1 MQNLYQKTILK
12 PVEFEGIGLHSGL
25 NAKVKLLP
33 AEEKTGI
40 SFKRTDLKDNNI
52 IKADYK
58 NVTSAKLCTTLTNS
72 SNVSVSTIEHL
83 MAAFYMTGVD
93 NILVEID
100 QIEMPIMDG
109 SSKDFVNL
117 IKESGIKT
125 LEAKRKF
132 LKITKKVEFKDN
144 KKLIS
149 IEPSTE
155 EGLSVDFELNYANS
169 LIGNQ
174 KNKISFNNQNL
185 EEIYTS
191 RTFCLYEDIEKIKN
205 VGLAKGGSLDNA
217 IVVKN
222 EKILNE
228 SGLRNKNEFVNHKIL
243 DLVGDFLLSGYRIIG
258 NVKCVQGGHN
268 LSNLFLQ
275 EIFKDPSNYEELD
288 VSNIEVFN
296 KNIKI
301 TANKVAVNA

>member
-25 NAKVKLLP
+25 NARVKLLP

-40 SFKRTDLKDNNI
+40 IFKRTDLENNNI
-52 IKADYK
+52 IKADYR

-100 QIEMPIMDG
+100 QKEMPIMDG

-117 IKESGIKT
+117 VKKSGIKIF
-125 LEAKRKF
+125 EAKRKF
-132 LKITKKVEFKDN
+132 LKILKKVEFKDN
-144 KKLIS
+144 KKSIS

-155 EGLSVDFELNYANS
+155 EDLSVEFELNYNNA

-205 VGLAKGGSLDNA
+205 AGLAKGGSLDNA

-222 EKILNE
+222 EEILNE

>member
-1 MQNLYQKTILK
+1 MQNLYQKTISK
-12 PVEFEGIGLHSGL
+12 TVEFEGIGLHSGL

-33 AEEKTGI
+33 AEENTGI
-40 SFKRTDLKDNNI
+40 IFKRTDLKDNNI

-117 IKESGIKT
+117 IKKSGIKT

-132 LKITKKVEFKDN
+132 LKIMKKVELKDN

-155 EGLSVDFELNYANS
+155 EGLSVDFELNYNNT

-205 VGLAKGGSLDNA
+205 IGLAKGGSLDNA

-222 EKILNE
+222 EKILNK
-228 SGLRNKNEFVNHKIL
+228 SGLRNKKEFVNHKIL

-268 LSNLFLQ
+268 LSNIFLQ

>member
-1 MQNLYQKTILK
+1 
-12 PVEFEGIGLHSGL
+12 
-25 NAKVKLLP
+25 
-33 AEEKTGI
+33 
-40 SFKRTDLKDNNI
+40 
-52 IKADYK
+52 
-58 NVTSAKLCTTLTNS
+58 
-72 SNVSVSTIEHL
+72 
-83 MAAFYMTGVD
+83 
-93 NILVEID
+93 
-100 QIEMPIMDG
+100 MDG

-117 IKESGIKT
+117 IKKSGIKT
-125 LEAKRKF
+125 FEAKRKF
-132 LKITKKVEFKDN
+132 LKILKKVVFKDN
-144 KKLIS
+144 QKFIS

-155 EGLSVDFELNYANS
+155 EDLSVDFELNYNNT

-205 VGLAKGGSLDNA
+205 IGLAKGGSLDNA

-222 EKILNE
+222 EEILNE

>member
-1 MQNLYQKTILK
+1 MQNLYQKTIFK
-12 PVEFEGIGLHSGL
+12 TVEFEGIGLHSGL

-40 SFKRTDLKDNNI
+40 IFKRTDLKDNNI

-117 IKESGIKT
+117 IKKSGIKT

-132 LKITKKVEFKDN
+132 LKIMKKVELKDN
-144 KKLIS
+144 KKSIS

-155 EGLSVDFELNYANS
+155 EGLSVDFELNYNNT

-205 VGLAKGGSLDNA
+205 IGLAKGGSLDNA

-222 EKILNE
+222 EKILNK
-228 SGLRNKNEFVNHKIL
+228 SGLRNKKEFVNHKIL
-243 DLVGDFLLSGYRIIG
+243 DLAGDFLLSGYRIIG
-258 NVKCVQGGHN
+258 NVKCIQGGHN

>member
-1 MQNLYQKTILK
+1 MQNLYQKTISK
-12 PVEFEGIGLHSGL
+12 TVEFEGIGLHSGL

-40 SFKRTDLKDNNI
+40 IFKRTDLKDNNI

-117 IKESGIKT
+117 IKKSGIKT

-132 LKITKKVEFKDN
+132 LKIMKKVELKDN
-144 KKLIS
+144 KKSIS

-155 EGLSVDFELNYANS
+155 EGLSVDFELNYNNT

-205 VGLAKGGSLDNA
+205 IGLAKGGSLDNA

-222 EKILNE
+222 EKILNK
-228 SGLRNKNEFVNHKIL
+228 SGLRNKKEFVNHKIL
-243 DLVGDFLLSGYRIIG
+243 DLAGDFLLSGYRIIG
-258 NVKCVQGGHN
+258 NVKCIQGGHN

>member
-25 NAKVKLLP
+25 NARVKLLP

-40 SFKRTDLKDNNI
+40 IFKRTDLENNNI
-52 IKADYK
+52 IKADYR

-83 MAAFYMTGVD
+83 MAAFYMTGGD

-100 QIEMPIMDG
+100 QKEMPIMDG

-117 IKESGIKT
+117 VKKSGIKIF
-125 LEAKRKF
+125 EAKRKF
-132 LKITKKVEFKDN
+132 LKILKKVEFKDN
-144 KKLIS
+144 KKSIS

-155 EGLSVDFELNYANS
+155 EDLSVEFELNYNNA

-205 VGLAKGGSLDNA
+205 AGLAKGGSLDNA

-222 EKILNE
+222 EEILNE

>member
-1 MQNLYQKTILK
+1 M
-12 PVEFEGIGLHSGL
+12 
-25 NAKVKLLP
+25 
-33 AEEKTGI
+33 
-40 SFKRTDLKDNNI
+40 
-52 IKADYK
+52 
-58 NVTSAKLCTTLTNS
+58 
-72 SNVSVSTIEHL
+72 SVSTIEHL

-93 NILVEID
+93 NVLVEID
-100 QIEMPIMDG
+100 QTEMPIMDG

-117 IKESGIKT
+117 IKKSGIKV

-132 LKITKKVEFKDN
+132 LKILKKVEFKDN
-144 KKLIS
+144 KKSIS

-155 EGLSVDFELNYANS
+155 EGLSVDFELNYNNA

-222 EKILNE
+222 EEILNK
-228 SGLRNKNEFVNHKIL
+228 SGLRNKKEFVNHKIL

-258 NVKCVQGGHN
+258 NVKCIHGGHN
-268 LSNLFLQ
+268 LSNIFLQ

>member
-12 PVEFEGIGLHSGL
+12 PVELEGIGLHSGL

-33 AEEKTGI
+33 ADEKTGI
-40 SFKRTDLKDNNI
+40 IFKRTDLKDNNI
-52 IKADYK
+52 IKADYR

-72 SNVSVSTIEHL
+72 SKVSVSTIEHL

-100 QIEMPIMDG
+100 QTEMPIMDG

-117 IKESGIKT
+117 IKKSGIKT
-125 LEAKRKF
+125 FESKRKF
-132 LKITKKVEFKDN
+132 LKILKKVEFKN
-144 KKLIS
+144 NEKSIS

-155 EGLSVDFELNYANS
+155 QGLSVDFELNYNNA

-174 KNKISFNNQNL
+174 KNKISFHKQNL
-185 EEIYTS
+185 EEVYTS

-205 VGLAKGGSLDNA
+205 IGLAKGGSLDNA

-222 EKILNE
+222 EEILNE

-268 LSNLFLQ
+268 LSNLFLK
-275 EIFKDPSNYEELD
+275 EVFKDPSNYEELD

>member
-1 MQNLYQKTILK
+1 MQNLYQKTIFK
-12 PVEFEGIGLHSGL
+12 TVEFEGIGLHSGL

-40 SFKRTDLKDNNI
+40 IFKRTDLKDNNI

-117 IKESGIKT
+117 IKKSGIKT

-132 LKITKKVEFKDN
+132 LKIMKKVELKDN
-144 KKLIS
+144 KKSIS

-155 EGLSVDFELNYANS
+155 EGLSVDFKLNYNNT

-205 VGLAKGGSLDNA
+205 IGLAKGGSLDNA

-222 EKILNE
+222 EKILNK
-228 SGLRNKNEFVNHKIL
+228 SGLRNKKEFVNHKIL
-243 DLVGDFLLSGYRIIG
+243 DLAGDFLLSGYRIIG
-258 NVKCVQGGHN
+258 NVKCIQGGHN

>member
-1 MQNLYQKTILK
+1 MQNLYQKTIFK
-12 PVEFEGIGLHSGL
+12 TVEFEGIGLHSGL

-40 SFKRTDLKDNNI
+40 IFKRTDLKDNNI

-117 IKESGIKT
+117 IKKSGIKV

-132 LKITKKVEFKDN
+132 LKILKKVEFKDN
-144 KKLIS
+144 KKSIS
-149 IEPSTE
+149 IEPNTE
-155 EGLSVDFELNYANS
+155 EGLSVDFELSYNNA

-174 KNKISFNNQNL
+174 KNKINFNNQNL

-222 EKILNE
+222 EEILNK
-228 SGLRNKNEFVNHKIL
+228 SGLRNKKEFVNHKIL

-268 LSNLFLQ
+268 LSNIILQ

>member
-1 MQNLYQKTILK
+1 MQNLYQKTIFK
-12 PVEFEGIGLHSGL
+12 TVEFEGIGLHSGL

-40 SFKRTDLKDNNI
+40 IFKRTDLKDNNI

-117 IKESGIKT
+117 IKKSGIKT

-132 LKITKKVEFKDN
+132 LKIMKKVELKDN
-144 KKLIS
+144 KKSIS

-155 EGLSVDFELNYANS
+155 EGLSVDFKLNYNNT

-222 EKILNE
+222 EKILNK
-228 SGLRNKNEFVNHKIL
+228 SGLRNKKEFVNHKIL

-268 LSNLFLQ
+268 LSNIILQ

>member
-25 NAKVKLLP
+25 MAKVKLLP
-33 AEEKTGI
+33 ADEKTGI
-40 SFKRTDLKDNNI
+40 TFKRTDLNDNNI
-52 IKADYK
+52 IKADYR

-93 NILVEID
+93 NVLVEID
-100 QIEMPIMDG
+100 QTEMPIMDG
-109 SSKDFVNL
+109 SSKEFVNL
-117 IKESGIKT
+117 IKKSGIKVF
-125 LEAKRKF
+125 EAKRKF
-132 LKITKKVEFKDN
+132 LKILKKVEFKDN
-144 KKLIS
+144 KKSIS

-155 EGLSVDFELNYANS
+155 EGLSVDFELNYNNA

-222 EKILNE
+222 EEILNK
-228 SGLRNKNEFVNHKIL
+228 SGLRNKKEFVNHKIL

-258 NVKCVQGGHN
+258 NVKCIHGGHN
-268 LSNLFLQ
+268 LSNIFLQ